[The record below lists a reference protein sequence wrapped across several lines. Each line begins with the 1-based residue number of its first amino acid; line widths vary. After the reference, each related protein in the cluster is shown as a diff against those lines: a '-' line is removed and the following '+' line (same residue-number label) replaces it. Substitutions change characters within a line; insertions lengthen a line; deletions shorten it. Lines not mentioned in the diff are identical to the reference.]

1 MLACMREWKV
11 AGGLLADER
20 GLLLV
25 ANTRRNGSIDWTTPG
40 GVIDEGESPIE
51 ALGREVAEETGLYV
65 PCWERL
71 CWTVSVE
78 FIEMEMSLDVE
89 VHLAESF
96 EGKLDID
103 DPDGIVTAAEFVDRQ
118 GVVDRLTGASL
129 WVAEPLHEWVA
140 GPWNDVRH
148 YDYVARGSRSSELR
162 AERRNP

>member
-1 MLACMREWKV
+1 MREWKV

-40 GVIDEGESPIE
+40 GVVDDGESPIE
-51 ALGREVAEETGLYV
+51 ALGREVAEETGLLV
-65 PCWERL
+65 PSWQRL

-78 FIEMEMSLDVE
+78 FIEMEMTLDVE

-96 EGKLDID
+96 TGDLIID
-103 DPDGIVTAAEFVDRQ
+103 DPDGIVTAAEFVDRR
-118 GVVDRLTGASL
+118 GVVDRLVGASM
-129 WVAEPLHEWVA
+129 WVAEPLHDWMA
-140 GPWNDVRH
+140 GSWSDVRH
-148 YDYVARGSRSSELR
+148 YDYAAHGSRPSDLR